1 MKSAIKL
8 FRSQLYENNLHLD
21 IGIICYAYCII
32 GTNVKREREEGLGIG
47 EGGEWGY
54 RKWSLISRRYPIC
67 IFDSIE
73 EERMPSFNL
82 TKFAYSVHH
91 VYFILSNKKKEGNI
105 LQTLLISITNIFELF
120 YYSSFVLRIFAYFY

>member
-54 RKWSLISRRYPIC
+54 RK
-67 IFDSIE
+67 
-73 EERMPSFNL
+73 
-82 TKFAYSVHH
+82 
-91 VYFILSNKKKEGNI
+91 
-105 LQTLLISITNIFELF
+105 
-120 YYSSFVLRIFAYFY
+120 